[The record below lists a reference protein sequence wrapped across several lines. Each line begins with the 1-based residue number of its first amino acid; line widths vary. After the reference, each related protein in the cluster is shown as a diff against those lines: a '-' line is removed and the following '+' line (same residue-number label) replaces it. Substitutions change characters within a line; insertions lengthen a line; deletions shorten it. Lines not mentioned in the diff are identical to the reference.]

1 MPVMRLPEKSA
12 ERSNLLSRP
21 VKRIFMSIAAT
32 MQTTV
37 ATVATEAYLIFF
49 FIFRPPIPNGVFQAF

>member
-1 MPVMRLPEKSA
+1 MLGE
-12 ERSNLLSRP
+12 
-21 VKRIFMSIAAT
+21 IFYWIFNMSIAAT
-32 MQTTV
+32 MQTIV